1 MFYTL
6 YLILFCSF
14 FLRSEFPILVIHRPG
29 LMFKFQILVF
39 TFHQRY
45 MAKSWNCLIFSI
57 NPPKLVMI
65 IHFSKLVTCL
75 GILLILLVMLEYLL
89 GGYVFFIFP
98 FLKFFYAN
106 KQFLSIS
113 YLILHSLIFTIRALE
128 ILWLN
133 GNLVILFYRVYI
145 FMFWSQ
151 HCLRIIKDVPG
162 RFSNFLHLFTEE
174 F

>member
-113 YLILHSLIFTIRALE
+113 YLILHSLIFTIKGIGNSLAEWQPCHLILSGLYLYVLESAL
-128 ILWLN
+128 
-133 GNLVILFYRVYI
+133 
-145 FMFWSQ
+145 SQ
-151 HCLRIIKDVPG
+151 NYQRCSR
-162 RFSNFLHLFTEE
+162 
-174 F
+174 